1 MTVVITESG
10 MQFGKYTE
18 EQVFPL
24 EKSIQYTEKLMPNGI
39 KSCEFILRRER
50 KLYFV
55 EAKSTCPR
63 QITAE
68 TSGEK
73 KEKYKAYIQEI
84 VLKMRHSLA
93 LYSNI
98 LLRRYVADGVS
109 ETLKQAD
116 MSDLQIILV
125 LVVKKAE
132 KEWLVPFQDVFKREL
147 KDEMRI
153 WKISDFIVINEAT
166 ARARHFII

>member
-55 EAKSTCPR
+55 EAKST
-63 QITAE
+63 
-68 TSGEK
+68 
-73 KEKYKAYIQEI
+73 
-84 VLKMRHSLA
+84 
-93 LYSNI
+93 
-98 LLRRYVADGVS
+98 
-109 ETLKQAD
+109 
-116 MSDLQIILV
+116 
-125 LVVKKAE
+125 
-132 KEWLVPFQDVFKREL
+132 
-147 KDEMRI
+147 
-153 WKISDFIVINEAT
+153 
-166 ARARHFII
+166 